1 MGRCHA
7 NTSQLNTRALAPI
20 VRSPAELWFSLGRI
34 KPVGFWDGCQL
45 LQRGTQSCNPGESD
59 KWFMLG
65 RLAKGQIHLSVGF
78 LEAQLLSPS
87 VFEELSTALL
97 EAAEQEWYR
106 AKENLF
112 VFIKA
117 TLSA

>member
-1 MGRCHA
+1 
-7 NTSQLNTRALAPI
+7 
-20 VRSPAELWFSLGRI
+20 
-34 KPVGFWDGCQL
+34 
-45 LQRGTQSCNPGESD
+45 
-59 KWFMLG
+59 MLG

-78 LEAQLLSPS
+78 LETQLLNPS

-97 EAAEQEWYR
+97 EAAEQERYR